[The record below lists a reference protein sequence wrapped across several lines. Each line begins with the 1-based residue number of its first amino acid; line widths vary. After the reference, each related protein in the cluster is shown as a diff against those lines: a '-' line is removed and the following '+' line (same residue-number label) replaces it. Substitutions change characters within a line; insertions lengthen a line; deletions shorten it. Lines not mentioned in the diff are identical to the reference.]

1 MEKEEP
7 VREYK
12 VGAETVFIWEEK
24 LWRWRTLIKL
34 LVKKSS
40 KTFDK

>member
-12 VGAETVFIWEEK
+12 VGDETVFIWGGN
-24 LWRWRTLIKL
+24 LWRTLIKL
-34 LVKKSS
+34 LVKKNPVR
-40 KTFDK
+40 T